1 MSTKAKLTTI
11 VAILWV
17 AAVVAISVA
26 FYASRGTEYHSL
38 ECSAAFGTKNWEGC
52 LRLHP
57 NTRYFAWGGWLA
69 WTGTVTLVA
78 VVAIAI
84 IAVVFR
90 RKEA

>member
-1 MSTKAKLTTI
+1 MRGKLIAI
-11 VAILWV
+11 VAILWM

-26 FYASRGTEYHSL
+26 FYANPNHELVR
-38 ECSAAFGTKNWEGC
+38 FGTYENGTYTGTVFHDSFK
-52 LRLHP
+52 
-57 NTRYFAWGGWLA
+57 WGAWLA
-69 WTGTVTLVA
+69 WTGTATLVA